1 MFCIMKIF
9 IRINIYVPLK
19 YSFFVEFNY
28 TFKWVDDEN
37 YGKRNQETGEWNGM
51 IGELL
56 SQVKSSFMRNKYD

>member
-1 MFCIMKIF
+1 MFCKIF
-9 IRINIYVPLK
+9 IRSKNYVPFN

>member
-1 MFCIMKIF
+1 MFSIKFF
-9 IRINIYVPLK
+9 IGQKLYVQLN

-56 SQVKSSFMRNKYD
+56 SQVKSNFMRNV